1 MALVGFIAFPRKV
14 LLLTASYPQ
23 KDSSWSYKTRGFASL
38 TISVLLLLTL
48 VYNASFHIDNFVA
61 LSESLF
67 ICMSVINVL
76 LKAIMLS
83 VNQKTLWAL
92 VGMLETSTFT
102 RNKVMYQS
110 IISNFLQIVR
120 VVDFGYF
127 TVVFGSL
134 LFRNLFPAFETGSLP
149 MEFPHFNDGYFHYPF
164 YFFQSFSLLLVAL
177 NNMALDLLVV
187 GAVSIAA
194 VQLQVLNSKLRDT
207 KKNVHV
213 LPNYSMEDE
222 EALTIGYLKEC
233 CIYYSDIEGLGQDR
247 FIYIFAEKSVT
258 EPGLNGR
265 YEVIHFYQIIKCYL
279 RESSPTDRVI
289 SYQLNNMRLAFDNK
303 SIEPHL
309 TVSNCL
315 LLVAK
320 KRKSFDEKSIKNL
333 TLCNARLVRD

>member
-233 CIYYSDIEGLGQDR
+233 CIYYSDIEGLS
-247 FIYIFAEKSVT
+247 SVAYDNMAIDLLVV
-258 EPGLNGR
+258 GVVSIAAVQLQVLNS
-265 YEVIHFYQIIKCYL
+265 KL
-279 RESSPTDRVI
+279 RDTKQNVQFLPNYSI
-289 SYQLNNMRLAFDNK
+289 SNHEA
-303 SIEPHL
+303 L
-309 TVSNCL
+309 TVGYLKDCCIHYS
-315 LLVAK
+315 
-320 KRKSFDEKSIKNL
+320 DIEE
-333 TLCNARLVRD
+333 